1 MQNKL
6 TFKQTLLASIGA
18 ISSSV
23 ILNVII
29 FYIGQAT
36 HVVTDTIFIEPGKNL
51 TILPII
57 IASILPTFVACMV
70 FFLLEKYT
78 DKGFRIFTI
87 ISIVLGTASMFSPFL
102 SIPNVPV
109 AFATLLDVMHLVVIL
124 SILFFINRSKKAIA

>member
-36 HVVTDTIFIEPGKNL
+36 LVVTDTIFIEPGKNL

-57 IASILPTFVACMV
+57 IASIFPTFVACMV

-78 DKGFRIFTI
+78 NNGFKIFTI
-87 ISIVLGTASMFSPFL
+87 ISIVLGTLSMFSPFYG
-102 SIPNVPV
+102 IPNVPV
-109 AFATLLDVMHLVVIL
+109 AFATLLDVMHLVVVL
-124 SILFFINRSKKAIA
+124 SILFFINRSKKALV